1 MRTMRQNITAYL
13 ELLFRF
19 RNHFRIL
26 KTLQDERVKFK
37 VMVKKREE
45 RVVAGSVRMEV
56 FCVHGNIII
65 DFLDRMKL

>member
-37 VMVKKREE
+37 VMVKKKKGGKGGGW
-45 RVVAGSVRMEV
+45 VSKDGGVLCAWKYY
-56 FCVHGNIII
+56 N
-65 DFLDRMKL
+65 

>member
-37 VMVKKREE
+37 VMVKKKGRKGGGW
-45 RVVAGSVRMEV
+45 VSKDGGVSCAWKY
-56 FCVHGNIII
+56 CN
-65 DFLDRMKL
+65 

>member
-56 FCVHGNIII
+56 FRVHGNIVI

>member
-37 VMVKKREE
+37 VMVKKKGGKGGGW
-45 RVVAGSVRMEV
+45 VSKDGGVSCAWKY
-56 FCVHGNIII
+56 CN
-65 DFLDRMKL
+65 

>member
-56 FCVHGNIII
+56 FCVHGNIVI

>member
-37 VMVKKREE
+37 VMVKKKKGGKGGGW
-45 RVVAGSVRMEV
+45 VSKDGGVSCAWKY
-56 FCVHGNIII
+56 CN
-65 DFLDRMKL
+65 